1 MKLKEIMTREVE
13 LIQPDDSIRTAAE
26 KMRYRDIGFLPVY
39 DGEQL
44 IGVLTD
50 RDLVIRVV
58 AEGVNPEKSLD
69 RGWFTQPVICCYEDQ
84 DVDEAARLMEEHQ
97 IRRLVILDRDNERIV
112 GVVSLGDLAT
122 NVEDKKSGEVLQE
135 VSESTK

>member
-1 MKLKEIMTREVE
+1 MKLNEIMTKEVE
-13 LIQPDDSIRTAAE
+13 LIHPDDSIKTGAE

-44 IGVLTD
+44 IGVITD
-50 RDLVIRVV
+50 RDLVIRVL
-58 AEGVNPEKSLD
+58 AEGVNPGKSLD
-69 RGWFTQPVICCYEDQ
+69 REWFTQPVICCYEDQ

>member
-13 LIQPDDSIRTAAE
+13 IVHPDDSVQTAAE
-26 KMRYRDIGFLPVY
+26 KMRYRDVGFLPVY

-50 RDLVIRVV
+50 RDLVIRVT
-58 AEGVNPEKSLD
+58 AEGVDPKKSLSKD
-69 RGWFTQPVICCYEDQ
+69 WITQPVVSCYDDQ
-84 DVDEAARLMEEHQ
+84 DVTEAARLMREHQ
-97 IRRLVILDRDNERIV
+97 IRRLVVLGRDDERIV

-122 NVEDKKSGEVLQE
+122 NTDDKTSGAVLEE
-135 VSESTK
+135 VSER

>member
-1 MKLKEIMTREVE
+1 MKLKEIMTQEVE
-13 LIQPDDSIRTAAE
+13 IVHMDDSVRTAAE

-50 RDLVIRVV
+50 RDIVIRVM
-58 AEGVNPEKSLD
+58 AEGVDPKKSLSQD
-69 RGWFTQPVICCYEDQ
+69 WITQPVVCCYEDQ

-97 IRRLVILDRDNERIV
+97 IRRLVVLGRDDDHIV
-112 GVVSLGDLAT
+112 GVVSLGDLAR
-122 NVEDKKSGEVLQE
+122 NVDDKKSGEVLQE
-135 VSESTK
+135 VS